1 MVDLHYRL
9 NELNLNI
16 KALHESLRDGKIKN
30 ELSDSQVN
38 NWVYTLEESL
48 SNLKFSLEREKE
60 WLGVFQRKN

>member
-1 MVDLHYRL
+1 MVDLNYRL

-30 ELSDSQVN
+30 ELSDRQVN

-60 WLGVFQRKN
+60 WLGVFQKKN

>member
-1 MVDLHYRL
+1 MVDLNYRL

-16 KALHESLRDGKIKN
+16 KALQESLRDGKIKN

-48 SNLKFSLEREKE
+48 SNLKFSLEREKN
-60 WLGVFQRKN
+60 G

>member
-30 ELSDSQVN
+30 ELSDRQVN

-48 SNLKFSLEREKE
+48 SNLKFSLEREKN
-60 WLGVFQRKN
+60 G

>member
-1 MVDLHYRL
+1 MVDLTYRL

-30 ELSDSQVN
+30 ELSDRQVN

-48 SNLKFSLEREKE
+48 SNLKFSLERK
-60 WLGVFQRKN
+60 KNG

>member
-16 KALHESLRDGKIKN
+16 KSLHESLRDDKIKN

-48 SNLKFSLEREKE
+48 SNLKFSLEREKN
-60 WLGVFQRKN
+60 G

>member
-1 MVDLHYRL
+1 MVDLNYRL

-16 KALHESLRDGKIKN
+16 KALHESLRDAKIKN

-48 SNLKFSLEREKE
+48 SNLKFSLEREKN
-60 WLGVFQRKN
+60 G

>member
-1 MVDLHYRL
+1 MVDLTYRL

-30 ELSDSQVN
+30 GLSDRQVN

-48 SNLKFSLEREKE
+48 SNLKFSLEREKN
-60 WLGVFQRKN
+60 G

>member
-48 SNLKFSLEREKE
+48 SNLKFSLEREKN
-60 WLGVFQRKN
+60 G

>member
-1 MVDLHYRL
+1 MVDLNYRL

-30 ELSDSQVN
+30 ELSDKQVN

-60 WLGVFQRKN
+60 WLGVFQKKN